1 MVGKQSGHAVQDRE
15 VARKTNLPQR
25 APLCRAVAQGPR
37 EEIPW
42 DALAGMCDDKELQ
55 QTAAG
60 FDGGIK
66 CPLEW
71 INLHLARLQEIV
83 VRMGIREG
91 HSSTAERDI
100 VYPEARHKSPG
111 TKSGDIRNASKPDF
125 RCESF
130 QLGLAR

>member
-1 MVGKQSGHAVQDRE
+1 MPWPECATTKSCGR
-15 VARKTNLPQR
+15 LP
-25 APLCRAVAQGPR
+25 
-37 EEIPW
+37 
-42 DALAGMCDDKELQ
+42 

-60 FDGGIK
+60 FDGIK

-100 VYPEARHKSPG
+100 VYPEARHKSLG

-125 RCESF
+125 RCESL
-130 QLGLAR
+130 QLGLVR